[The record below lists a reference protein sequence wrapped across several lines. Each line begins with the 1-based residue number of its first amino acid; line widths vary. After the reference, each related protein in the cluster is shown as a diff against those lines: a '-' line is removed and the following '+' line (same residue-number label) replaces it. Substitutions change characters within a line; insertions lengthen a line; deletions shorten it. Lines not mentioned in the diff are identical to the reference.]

1 MNTKYFDK
9 NYLAEV
15 DDDAL
20 EHTLWSTFRT
30 LVHNLETRDAVPHLK
45 RKCIEGREDEV
56 EENVAAVALLMVANC
71 EALLSRLDPASVER
85 ALEDVARKLAKSPKE
100 ELGDALRAFLGIE

>member
-1 MNTKYFDK
+1 MIMHFEK

-15 DDDAL
+15 DDDDL
-20 EHTLWSTFRT
+20 EHTLWITFRT
-30 LVHNLETRDAVPHLK
+30 LVHNLEVRDAFPHLK
-45 RKCIEGREDEV
+45 RKCVEGREGDV

-71 EALLSRLDPASVER
+71 EALLSRLDPGAVER
-85 ALEDVARKLAKSPKE
+85 ALEDVEKKLAKSPKE

>member
-1 MNTKYFDK
+1 MDKHFEK

-20 EHTLWSTFRT
+20 EHALWSTFRT
-30 LVHNLETRDAVPHLK
+30 LVHNLEVRDAVPHLK
-45 RKCIEGREDEV
+45 RRCIEGRESDV
-56 EENVAAVALLMVANC
+56 EENVAAVALMMVANC
-71 EALLSRLDPASVER
+71 EALLSRLDPGAVER
-85 ALEDVARKLAKSPKE
+85 ARADVEAKLARSPKD

>member
-1 MNTKYFDK
+1 MDKYFDK

-20 EHTLWSTFRT
+20 ELTLWSTFRT
-30 LVHNLETRDAVPHLK
+30 LVHNLEVREAAPHLK
-45 RKCIEGREDEV
+45 RRCIEGREGDV

-71 EALLSRLDPASVER
+71 EALLSRLDPGAVER
-85 ALEDVARKLAKSPKE
+85 ALEDVAKKLARSPRE
-100 ELGDALRAFLGIE
+100 EIGDALRALLGIE

>member
-1 MNTKYFDK
+1 MDMHFEK

-15 DDDAL
+15 DDCAL
-20 EHTLWSTFRT
+20 ELTLWSTFRT
-30 LVHNLETRDAVPHLK
+30 LIHNLEVRDAVPHLK
-45 RKCIEGREDEV
+45 RKCIEGREDDV

-71 EALLSRLDPASVER
+71 EALLSRLDPEAVEKVF
-85 ALEDVARKLAKSPKE
+85 EDVAKKLAKSPKD

>member
-30 LVHNLETRDAVPHLK
+30 LVHNLEVRDAAPHLK
-45 RKCIEGREDEV
+45 RRCIEGREGNV

-71 EALLSRLDPASVER
+71 ESLLSRLDPAAVER
-85 ALEDVARKLAKSPKE
+85 ALEDVEKKLAKSPKE
-100 ELGDALRAFLGIE
+100 ELGDLLRAALGIE